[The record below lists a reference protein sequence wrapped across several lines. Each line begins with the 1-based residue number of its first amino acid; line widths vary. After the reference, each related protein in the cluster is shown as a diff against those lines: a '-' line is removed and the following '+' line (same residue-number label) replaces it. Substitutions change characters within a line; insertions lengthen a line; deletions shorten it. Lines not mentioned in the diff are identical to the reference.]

1 MKSSVAVL
9 TAPVE
14 HAIAALEDH
23 RFIRRCLQDALRNQS
38 SSGDVIRGVMP
49 HPNGQFFATLRI
61 IDADTVAHR
70 VCYEVIVREARGS
83 TLGTLRIA
91 ATVTAQERAT
101 ALTVVP
107 TLSVNGFHTEALR
120 AAATHAVEVF
130 TERVAAALT
139 NVSAQEIVGVG
150 AAGPDEAGVASP
162 VLDSM
167 GSSSRRA
174 RLLTVMAGIALSV
187 VLLSLRQRRSR
198 SSGLRAIREA
208 P

>member
-1 MKSSVAVL
+1 M
-9 TAPVE
+9 
-14 HAIAALEDH
+14 
-23 RFIRRCLQDALRNQS
+23 
-38 SSGDVIRGVMP
+38 
-49 HPNGQFFATLRI
+49 
-61 IDADTVAHR
+61 
-70 VCYEVIVREARGS
+70 
-83 TLGTLRIA
+83 
-91 ATVTAQERAT
+91 
-101 ALTVVP
+101 
-107 TLSVNGFHTEALR
+107 
-120 AAATHAVEVF
+120 
-130 TERVAAALT
+130 
-139 NVSAQEIVGVG
+139 G